1 MQIQFFSSRFLVLVM
16 FSLLSALGFAE
27 ERNDSNSVYLKS
39 KMFLTKGNH
48 DLYKFGNIKP
58 RDLEDAFCVFLTA
71 DEERLLYFKN
81 LDLPNATVFALK
93 REHNLM
99 RFEWGCESFRDFSKF
114 MIMHYKLWAPDLQLK
129 MAVQC
134 FHVWMNYGEPN
145 LEQVAKEL
153 RVSNKKLNKQWE
165 KRFFVFTTY
174 ANNEHLRG
182 KHKREY
188 QRFLRKS
195 RA

>member
-1 MQIQFFSSRFLVLVM
+1 MLTHLYPSQLLVLFM
-16 FSLLSALGFAE
+16 CSWLTTTALAE
-27 ERNDSNSVYLKS
+27 ERVDSNSVYFKS
-39 KMFLTKGNH
+39 KMFLSNGNH

-71 DEERLLYFKN
+71 DDDRLLYFKN

-99 RFEWGCESFRDFSKF
+99 RYDWGCESFRDFSKF
-114 MIMHYKLWAPDLQLK
+114 MIVRYKLWAPDLQLK

-145 LEQVAKEL
+145 LDQMAKEL
-153 RVSNKKLNKQWE
+153 RTAYKKLNKQWE
-165 KRFFVFTTY
+165 KRFLVFTTY
-174 ANNEHLRG
+174 ANNEHLKG
-182 KHKREY
+182 KSKREY